1 MRGAFS
7 YNNTLTDNQRVA
19 YLAWVLAMDERFDV
33 QFLHSECD
41 NDAAEHSRKN
51 KQGTRSTY
59 ENKRSKQVG
68 IF

>member
-1 MRGAFS
+1 
-7 YNNTLTDNQRVA
+7 
-19 YLAWVLAMDERFDV
+19 MDEGFDV
-33 QFLHSECD
+33 QFLHSEYD
-41 NDAAEHSRKN
+41 NGAAEQSRKN